1 MRKRREKSVQDSSR
15 GNFWAKKD
23 EDIKAEIVVTRPEEA
38 RKRCSR
44 PGVDTRL
51 CGFRV
56 KLLCT
61 RSESGGHQ
69 GLGDLVTRIPAGKEP
84 LGD

>member
-1 MRKRREKSVQDSSR
+1 MRKRREKPVQDSSR

-51 CGFRV
+51 RADARAAAKGENCW
-56 KLLCT
+56 
-61 RSESGGHQ
+61 
-69 GLGDLVTRIPAGKEP
+69 
-84 LGD
+84 